1 MVSDSPR
8 FRPATPLPSNL
19 DRCTRCGAP
28 RSAHDADWSCP
39 SAARPGR
46 GTLTLFVAAAGVI
59 AVLGGALWALA
70 SAANINLSSFAA
82 FVFLAGL
89 TLLVAGVTVA
99 GRRP

>member
-1 MVSDSPR
+1 M
-8 FRPATPLPSNL
+8 
-19 DRCTRCGAP
+19 
-28 RSAHDADWSCP
+28 
-39 SAARPGR
+39 
-46 GTLTLFVAAAGVI
+46 I